1 MVHKARS
8 AYPQTKWYEW
18 LGDILFALRALVIR
32 AHGYSPFRLVYKSEP
47 VFPPS
52 YLKYKNPIND
62 LDFDDRDV
70 AAMAEELETIWED
83 TIVDV
88 RRRLA
93 RLDEQMKKL
102 YEERVILESI
112 GVQHQFLPG

>member
-1 MVHKARS
+1 
-8 AYPQTKWYEW
+8 
-18 LGDILFALRALVIR
+18 
-32 AHGYSPFRLVYKSEP
+32 
-47 VFPPS
+47 
-52 YLKYKNPIND
+52 
-62 LDFDDRDV
+62 
-70 AAMAEELETIWED
+70 MAEELETIWED

-93 RLDEQMKKL
+93 RLDEQMKRL